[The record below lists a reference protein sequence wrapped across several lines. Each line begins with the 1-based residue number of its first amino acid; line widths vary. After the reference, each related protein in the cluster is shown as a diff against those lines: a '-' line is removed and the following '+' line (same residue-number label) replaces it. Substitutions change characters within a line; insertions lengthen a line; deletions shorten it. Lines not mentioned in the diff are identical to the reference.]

1 MIEAPVSRRGPFA
14 LWRGLGRGWF
24 LGDLSAGSQMATRR
38 QARRFAQTG
47 MECPEE
53 MHFAFWLGVELLPI
67 FRIAMSK
74 KYYE

>member
-1 MIEAPVSRRGPFA
+1 MIEAPVTTRGPFA
-14 LWRGLGRGWF
+14 FWCDPGSGRF
-24 LGDLSAGSQMATRR
+24 QGDLSAGSRVATRR

-53 MHFAFWLGVELLPI
+53 MNFAFWQGVELLPI